1 MDTNLGPKRKAW
13 RMAQGEILI
22 YSASLPME
30 TTLRPN
36 FLLPL
41 LAALSLAFNASAEPA
56 RLAVM
61 SAFGPELEALK
72 TASTETSV
80 QHINGTD
87 FTLGNLDG
95 KPVILVLSGV
105 SMVNAAM
112 TTQLML
118 DHFKVDR
125 IVFSGVGGGV
135 DPTLDVADVIV
146 AERWAEYQENRFA
159 RETAGGFQ
167 GADGDNVGLPAF
179 GMMIPR
185 GVTVPGP
192 KGGVERK
199 TWFEVDPDMLA
210 VARAKADQTVLARC
224 AGTACLTKTP
234 KVVVGGNGV
243 SGPTFVDNA
252 AYRDYAYR
260 AFQARV
266 LDMETAAVAHVAYVN
281 HTPFIAFRALSD
293 LAGGD
298 PAGNQFP
305 IFIRLAADNSARVV
319 RDFLKAL
326 PAQVPV
332 GRSALGSP

>member
-1 MDTNLGPKRKAW
+1 M
-13 RMAQGEILI
+13 
-22 YSASLPME
+22 
-30 TTLRPN
+30 RPR

-41 LAALSLAFNASAEPA
+41 LTSLCLAFNASAEPA

-72 TASTETSV
+72 TASTETRV

-135 DPTLDVADVIV
+135 DPALDVGDVIV
-146 AERWAEYQENRFA
+146 AERWGEYQENRFA
-159 RETAGGFQ
+159 RETPQGFQ
-167 GADGDNVGLPAF
+167 GGGDGTGVPAF

-210 VARAKADQTVLARC
+210 VARAKADQTELSRC
-224 AGTACLTKTP
+224 AGTACLEKTP
-234 KVVVGGNGV
+234 KVVVGGNGC
-243 SGPTFVDNA
+243 P
-252 AYRDYAYR
+252 
-260 AFQARV
+260 ARP
-266 LDMETAAVAHVAYVN
+266 LSI
-281 HTPFIAFRALSD
+281 TPPIGTMPIAPSRPGFWTWRPPLS
-293 LAGGD
+293 
-298 PAGNQFP
+298 PMWP
-305 IFIRLAADNSARVV
+305 M
-319 RDFLKAL
+319 
-326 PAQVPV
+326 
-332 GRSALGSP
+332 

>member
-1 MDTNLGPKRKAW
+1 
-13 RMAQGEILI
+13 
-22 YSASLPME
+22 ME
-30 TTLRPN
+30 TTLRPK

-41 LAALSLAFNASAEPA
+41 LTSLALAFHASAEPA

-72 TASTETSV
+72 AASTDTSV
-80 QHINGTD
+80 QRIKGTD
-87 FTLGNLDG
+87 FTLGTLDG

-135 DPTLDVADVIV
+135 DPALDVGDVVV
-146 AERWAEYQENRFA
+146 AERWGEYQENRFA
-159 RETAGGFQ
+159 RETPTGFQ
-167 GADGDNVGLPAF
+167 GGGDGTGLPAF

-192 KGGVERK
+192 NGGVERK
-199 TWFEVDPDMLA
+199 TWFEVDPAMLA
-210 VARAKADQTVLARC
+210 VARAKADQTELSRC
-224 AGTACLTKTP
+224 AGAACLAKTP

-252 AYRDYAYR
+252 AYREYAFR

-281 HTPFIAFRALSD
+281 RTPFIAFRALSD

-326 PAQVPV
+326 PAQSPVQTPV
-332 GRSALGSP
+332 GDSALGSP

>member
-1 MDTNLGPKRKAW
+1 
-13 RMAQGEILI
+13 
-22 YSASLPME
+22 ME
-30 TTLRPN
+30 TTLRLK

-41 LAALSLAFNASAEPA
+41 LTALGLAFNASAEPA

-72 TASTETSV
+72 AASTHTSV
-80 QHINGTD
+80 KRINGTD
-87 FTLGNLDG
+87 FTLGTLDG

-135 DPTLDVADVIV
+135 DPALDVGDVIV
-146 AERWAEYQENRFA
+146 AERWAEYQENRFG
-159 RETAGGFQ
+159 RETPNGFEAS
-167 GADGDNVGLPAF
+167 GDGSGLPAF

-210 VARAKADQTVLARC
+210 VAKAKADQTELARC
-224 AGTACLTKTP
+224 AGTACLEKTP

-260 AFQARV
+260 AFKARV

-281 HTPFIAFRALSD
+281 RTPFIAFRALSD

-305 IFIRLAADNSARVV
+305 IFIRLAANNSARVV

-326 PAQVPV
+326 PAHAPV
-332 GRSALGSP
+332 GDSALGSP

>member
-1 MDTNLGPKRKAW
+1 
-13 RMAQGEILI
+13 
-22 YSASLPME
+22 ME
-30 TTLRPN
+30 TTLRLQ

-41 LAALSLAFNASAEPA
+41 LTSFCLAFNASAEPA

-72 TASTETSV
+72 AASTHTTV
-80 QHINGTD
+80 KRINGTD
-87 FTLGNLDG
+87 FTLGTLDG

-135 DPTLDVADVIV
+135 DPGLDVGDVIV
-146 AERWAEYQENRFA
+146 AERWGEYQENRFG
-159 RETAGGFQ
+159 RETPTGFQ
-167 GADGDNVGLPAF
+167 GGGDGLALPAF

-199 TWFEVDPDMLA
+199 TWFEVDPAMLA
-210 VARAKADQTVLARC
+210 VAKAKADQTELSRC
-224 AGTACLTKTP
+224 AGTACLEKTP

-252 AYRDYAYR
+252 AYREYAFK

-281 HTPFIAFRALSD
+281 RKPFIAFRALSD

>member
-1 MDTNLGPKRKAW
+1 
-13 RMAQGEILI
+13 
-22 YSASLPME
+22 ME
-30 TTLRPN
+30 TTLRPK

-41 LAALSLAFNASAEPA
+41 LTSLALAFNASAEPA

-72 TASTETSV
+72 AASTDTTT
-80 QHINGTD
+80 QRINGTD

-118 DHFKVDR
+118 DRFKVDR

-135 DPTLDVADVIV
+135 DPGLDVGDVIV
-146 AERWAEYQENRFA
+146 AERWGEYQENRFG
-159 RETAGGFQ
+159 RETPEGFQ
-167 GADGDNVGLPAF
+167 GAGDSSGVPAY

-199 TWFEVDPDMLA
+199 TWFEVDPAMLA
-210 VARAKADQTVLARC
+210 VARAKADQTALARC
-224 AGTACLTKTP
+224 AGTACLDKTP

-252 AYRDYAYR
+252 AYREYVFR

-281 HTPFIAFRALSD
+281 RTPFIAFRALSD

-298 PAGNQFP
+298 PDGNQFP

-326 PAQVPV
+326 PTQAPV
-332 GRSALGSP
+332 GDSALGSP

>member
-1 MDTNLGPKRKAW
+1 
-13 RMAQGEILI
+13 
-22 YSASLPME
+22 ME
-30 TTLRPN
+30 MTLRPR

-41 LAALSLAFNASAEPA
+41 LTSLCLAFNASAEPA

-72 TASTETSV
+72 AASTDTSV
-80 QHINGTD
+80 QHIKGTD
-87 FTLGNLDG
+87 FTLGTLDG
-95 KPVILVLSGV
+95 KPVLLVLSGV

-135 DPTLDVADVIV
+135 DPALDVGDVIV
-146 AERWAEYQENRFA
+146 AERWGEYQENRFA
-159 RETAGGFQ
+159 RETPQGFQ
-167 GADGDNVGLPAF
+167 GGGDGTGVPAF

-210 VARAKADQTVLARC
+210 VARAKADQTELSRC
-224 AGTACLTKTP
+224 AGTACLEKTP

-281 HTPFIAFRALSD
+281 RTPFIAFRALSD

-332 GRSALGSP
+332 GRSAVGSP

>member
-1 MDTNLGPKRKAW
+1 MR
-13 RMAQGEILI
+13 
-22 YSASLPME
+22 
-30 TTLRPN
+30 

-41 LAALSLAFNASAEPA
+41 FAALCLSFNAGAEPA
-56 RLAVM
+56 RLVVM

-72 TASTETSV
+72 AASTDTTV
-80 QHINGTD
+80 TRLNGTD
-87 FTLGNLDG
+87 FTLGTLDG

-118 DHFKVDR
+118 DHFKIDR

-135 DPTLDVADVIV
+135 DPTLDVGDVV
-146 AERWAEYQENRFA
+146 VPERWGEYQENRFA
-159 RETAGGFQ
+159 RETASGFQ
-167 GADGDNVGLPAF
+167 GGGDGTGLPAF

-185 GVTVPGP
+185 GVTVPAP

-199 TWFEVDPDMLA
+199 TWFEVDPAMLA
-210 VARAKADQTVLARC
+210 VARAQASQTMLSRC
-224 AGTACLTKTP
+224 AGTACLDKSP

-252 AYRDYAYR
+252 AYRDYAFR

-281 HTPFIAFRALSD
+281 RTPFIAFRALSD

-326 PAQVPV
+326 PA
-332 GRSALGSP
+332 